1 MTLDEAKQIVSEGI
15 GFKMGMQLK
24 SDPMLL
30 HDVVLAGIQKVFSG
44 DLSQPDEEKFQQAAM
59 FMQEESTKAA
69 RAEGEEFLTK
79 NKENEGIQVTDSG
92 LQYLV
97 VEAGEGD
104 SPKATDTVTV
114 HYEGTLIDGSVFD
127 SSIKRGQPAQFGVS
141 QVIPGWVEGLQL
153 MKPGAKFKFFIP
165 QELAYGP
172 QGSGRSIPPFSAL
185 VFEVELIEIK

>member
-24 SDPMLL
+24 SDPMLD
-30 HDVVLAGIQKVFSG
+30 HDVILDGIKKIFDG
-44 DLSQPDEEKFQQAAM
+44 NIEEPSQEKFQQAAM
-59 FMQEESTKAA
+59 LLQEESSKEA
-69 RAEGEEFLTK
+69 RAAGDNFLAE
-79 NKENEGIQVTDSG
+79 NKEKDGVQVTESG
-92 LQYLV
+92 LQYIVL
-97 VEAGEGD
+97 EKGEGD

-127 SSIKRGQPAQFGVS
+127 SSIQRGQPTQFGVS

-153 MKPGAKFKFFIP
+153 MKPGSKFKFFIP

-172 QGSGRSIPPFSAL
+172 QGSGGTIPPYSAL
-185 VFEVELIEIK
+185 VFDVELISIA